1 MSDKV
6 DHREQEIDLIVLVR
20 NFAKLLWRHW
30 WLPVLLALVCGVCSY
45 VYTWKHY
52 TPMYRA
58 EVSTTVMVAAT
69 ANNESYGF
77 YYDNSA
83 ANQLAKT
90 FPYILSSQLLMDA
103 LKEDMG
109 VETIN
114 GSLAVSMVEGSN
126 MLTLSVTS
134 PDPTSAKEIL
144 ESVLRVYPEVARVVI
159 GNIELHLIDTPTVP
173 LEPCNFPNY
182 MRRVAIGGIVGAG
195 IGLALLVV
203 AALWSKK
210 IQGPEELKPVS
221 SMVCLGKISALG
233 KRKRRHPSILETG
246 ANSGFADEISS
257 LSLSVQRELGE
268 IQGKILMVTSTV
280 AEEGKSVVAE
290 NLAYALA
297 GQGKRVVLVDAD
309 LRKQDMWEKVGAKGA
324 CGLWEMTT
332 EGVSVQES
340 LERCEPSGIFF
351 VGGRHP
357 APSVPLVLNA
367 ENLGDVCRQLAQ
379 CADYVVL
386 DTPPAQLFEDA
397 SILSRYAD
405 GLVYVVRHD
414 WIQRHQIL
422 EALTHLGE
430 AHAKILGFVYNGQPH
445 SHVPY
450 GYGYGYRYGY
460 GYSGYGYGYGK
471 RKSKR
476 G

>member
-1 MSDKV
+1 MSSKIG
-6 DHREQEIDLIVLVR
+6 HGEQEIDLIVLLR
-20 NFAKLLWRHW
+20 NFAKLLWKHW
-30 WLPVLLALVCGVCSY
+30 WLPVLLALVGGICSY
-45 VYTWKHY
+45 VYTWKSY
-52 TPMYRA
+52 TPMYSA

-69 ANNESYGF
+69 ANSESYGF

-83 ANQLAKT
+83 ADQLANT
-90 FPYILSSQLLMDA
+90 FPYILSSPLLMDA

-109 VETIN
+109 VEAIN
-114 GSLAVSMVEGSN
+114 GRLGVSMVEGTN

-134 PDPTSAKEIL
+134 PDPASAKEIL

-159 GNIELHLIDTPTVP
+159 GNIEFHLIDTPVVP
-173 LEPCNFPNY
+173 SEPCNFPNY
-182 MRRVAIGGIVGAG
+182 MRRVVVGGIAGAG
-195 IGLALLVV
+195 IGLILLVL

-210 IQGPEELKPVS
+210 IQQPEELKPVS

-233 KRKRRHPSILETG
+233 KKKRRHPSILETG
-246 ANSGFADEISS
+246 SNSGFSDEISS
-257 LSLSVQRELGE
+257 LSLAVQRELGE
-268 IQGKILMVTSTV
+268 IHGKILMVTSTV
-280 AEEGKSVVAE
+280 AEEGKSVIAE

-297 GQGKRVVLVDAD
+297 SQGKRVVLVDAD
-309 LRKQDMWEKVGAKGA
+309 LRKQDLWEIVGAKGDS
-324 CGLWEMTT
+324 GLWELTT
-332 EGVSVQES
+332 AGISVQDA
-340 LERCEPSGIFF
+340 LEHCEPSGIFF
-351 VGGRHP
+351 VGGRRP
-357 APSVPLVLNA
+357 APSVPTVLNA
-367 ENLGDVCRQLAQ
+367 ENLGDVCGQLAQ
-379 CADYVVL
+379 IADYVVL
-386 DTPPAQLFEDA
+386 DAPPAQLFEDA

-405 GLVYVVRHD
+405 GLIYVVRHD
-414 WIQRHQIL
+414 WIQRHQIV